1 MQENILVVDDNDDI
15 RSNVAEYL
23 RAKGWKAEEAST
35 GPMAVAQVHT
45 GAFDLVLLDLGLP
58 GMDGIEV
65 CRKLRSEG
73 YSLPIMMLTA
83 RDELDDRV
91 AGLQSGADDY
101 LVKPFSLREL
111 SARVEAILR
120 RSQGKVVKDL
130 KVGDLVLHLS
140 TASAEREGK
149 TLHLSPACFQILRV
163 LMSKSPNIVPR
174 DELEK
179 ALWGGDRP
187 DSDSLRSNL
196 WLLRN
201 VVDKP
206 FAAPMI
212 KTHPG
217 FGWSNCAGGNAW
229 HQVRRQINFS
239 CRGRSEEEEKPHE
252 TNRTLFPEAGAS
264 GETDAGDRCSRFCA
278 HSGIH
283 CRLLLRY

>member
-130 KVGDLVLHLS
+130 KVEDLVLHLS

-149 TLHLSPACFQILRV
+149 TLHLSV
-163 LMSKSPNIVPR
+163 L
-174 DELEK
+174 
-179 ALWGGDRP
+179 P
-187 DSDSLRSNL
+187 DSSGTDVKEPEYR
-196 WLLRN
+196 
-201 VVDKP
+201 
-206 FAAPMI
+206 AA
-212 KTHPG
+212 
-217 FGWSNCAGGNAW
+217 
-229 HQVRRQINFS
+229 RR
-239 CRGRSEEEEKPHE
+239 
-252 TNRTLFPEAGAS
+252 T
-264 GETDAGDRCSRFCA
+264 
-278 HSGIH
+278 
-283 CRLLLRY
+283 

>member
-130 KVGDLVLHLS
+130 KVEDLVLHLS

-163 LMSKSPNIVPR
+163 LMSKSPN
-174 DELEK
+174 
-179 ALWGGDRP
+179 
-187 DSDSLRSNL
+187 LRKLSGAETA
-196 WLLRN
+196 RIQTA
-201 VVDKP
+201 
-206 FAAPMI
+206 FAQI
-212 KTHPG
+212 SG
-217 FGWSNCAGGNAW
+217 F
-229 HQVRRQINFS
+229 
-239 CRGRSEEEEKPHE
+239 SEM
-252 TNRTLFPEAGAS
+252 
-264 GETDAGDRCSRFCA
+264 
-278 HSGIH
+278 
-283 CRLLLRY
+283 

>member
-101 LVKPFSLREL
+101 LVKPFHSVSSRP
-111 SARVEAILR
+111 
-120 RSQGKVVKDL
+120 GL
-130 KVGDLVLHLS
+130 K
-140 TASAEREGK
+140 
-149 TLHLSPACFQILRV
+149 
-163 LMSKSPNIVPR
+163 
-174 DELEK
+174 
-179 ALWGGDRP
+179 
-187 DSDSLRSNL
+187 
-196 WLLRN
+196 
-201 VVDKP
+201 
-206 FAAPMI
+206 
-212 KTHPG
+212 
-217 FGWSNCAGGNAW
+217 
-229 HQVRRQINFS
+229 
-239 CRGRSEEEEKPHE
+239 
-252 TNRTLFPEAGAS
+252 
-264 GETDAGDRCSRFCA
+264 RFCGA
-278 HSGIH
+278 V
-283 CRLLLRY
+283 RERW